1 MKIYYEDRKIG
12 INPKGMQLFGPAL
25 IKVVAKA
32 TPQEFECELELDSLL
47 YVCV

>member
-1 MKIYYEDRKIG
+1 MYRVAIV
-12 INPKGMQLFGPAL
+12 QLLFGPAL

-32 TPQEFECELELDSLL
+32 TPQEFEYELELDSLL